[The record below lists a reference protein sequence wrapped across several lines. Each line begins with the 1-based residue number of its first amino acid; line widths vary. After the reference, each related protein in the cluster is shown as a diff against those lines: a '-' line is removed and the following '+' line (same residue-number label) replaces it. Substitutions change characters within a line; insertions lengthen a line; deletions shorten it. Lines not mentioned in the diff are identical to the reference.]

1 MSVRMKLT
9 HSKTASRRAHH
20 RAGVPRLVTTPSGVR
35 RRHFADPETGM
46 YRGKQIIAV
55 GGATEKAAPTKE
67 GKKAGAPQSKAPEQK
82 SAKNKEEDA
91 QKGSTQKKK

>member
-20 RAGVPRLVTTPSGVR
+20 RAGVPSLVKTATGVR
-35 RRHFADPETGM
+35 RRHFVDPETGM

-55 GGATEKAAPTKE
+55 GKSTAESAP
-67 GKKAGAPQSKAPEQK
+67 KAGKRTKTTKKSDGDSASVQASAPESK
-82 SAKNKEEDA
+82 
-91 QKGSTQKKK
+91 